1 LLLGLF
7 SYLSLYTWNLRTGY
21 LDSLSSYTGLEIVG
35 WTLLPGKLF
44 KAKVGN
50 FWNTYIDLSDIR
62 EENEALHQRL
72 ELMSSTL
79 ARSKEEA
86 AEVKRLRAMLSF
98 IPPPAWT
105 PIGSR
110 VVAFHLGPHAAL
122 ETLVVDKGEAAGVG
136 LNTPVATSKG
146 VVGRILR
153 AGPYFST
160 VLLMTDLNSKFGV
173 LGQKNRTPG
182 VISGKGIDNP
192 LEVLYVPLNSPI
204 EKDEMLVTS
213 GLDGIFPKG
222 LPVAQVTLIE
232 RSESSL
238 FLVVKAKPLIDV
250 KKIEEVMLFKYNDA
264 VGGGAGASLEY
275 LQ

>member
-1 LLLGLF
+1 
-7 SYLSLYTWNLRTGY
+7 LSLYTWNLRTGY
-21 LDSLSSYTGLEIVG
+21 LDSIATYTGLEIVG
-35 WTLLPGKLF
+35 WTLLPGKWL
-44 KAKVGN
+44 KAKSG
-50 FWNTYIDLSDIR
+50 DLWTNYVYLVDTR
-62 EENEALHQRL
+62 RENETLHQRL

-86 AEVKRLRAMLSF
+86 AEVKRLRTMLSF
-98 IPPPAWT
+98 SPPPAWT
-105 PIGSR
+105 MLGAR

-122 ETLVVDKGEAAGVG
+122 ETLVVDKGEAAGIG
-136 LNTPVATSKG
+136 LNTPVTTPRG
-146 VVGRILR
+146 VLGRILR
-153 AGPYFST
+153 TGPFFST

-173 LGQKNRTPG
+173 IGQKHRTPG

-204 EKDEMLVTS
+204 DKEEILITS

-222 LPVAQVTLIE
+222 LPVAQVTHIE

-250 KKIEEVMLFKYNDA
+250 KKVEEVMLLKCNDA
-264 VGGGAGASLEY
+264 IGGAGASLEY

>member
-1 LLLGLF
+1 L
-7 SYLSLYTWNLRTGY
+7 YLSLYTWNLRTGY
-21 LDSLSSYTGLEIVG
+21 LDSLSTYTGLEIVG
-35 WTLLPGKLF
+35 WTILPGKWL
-44 KAKVGN
+44 KARAGD
-50 FWNTYIDLSDIR
+50 FWTTYVSLVDAR
-62 EENEALHQRL
+62 RENEELQQRL
-72 ELMSSTL
+72 DLMASTL

-86 AEVKRLRAMLSF
+86 AEVKRLRSLLSF
-98 IPPPAWT
+98 SPPPAWSSV
-105 PIGSR
+105 GAR

-122 ETLVVDKGEAAGVG
+122 ETLVVDKGEAAGIG
-136 LNTPVATSKG
+136 LNTPVSSPKG

-153 AGPYFST
+153 TGPYFST

-173 LGQKNRTPG
+173 IGQKNRTPG

-204 EKDEMLVTS
+204 EKDEMLITS

-222 LPVAQVTLIE
+222 LPVAQVINIE

-238 FLVVKAKPLIDV
+238 FLVVKAKPLLDV
-250 KKIEEVMLFKYNDA
+250 KKIEEVMLLRSND
-264 VGGGAGASLEY
+264 VIGGAGASLEY